1 MYGYSPVVPLKINK
15 QDGIGLTKTYEEV
28 AKQNLLMVVM
38 TNPGE
43 RIMFPEFGVG
53 LKRLLFEQSD
63 TGIKADII
71 ASIKSQANIYL
82 PYIIINDVMAVTIK
96 PLYKAPII
104 FFDDPS
110 LVWEWYEDRRKNIL
124 SAKPNEG
131 HFAIANMEKFRDVVV
146 LTQNIDGLH
155 QRSGSTNVLE
165 LHGSIIRIKC
175 THCSFS
181 DNITDNF
188 ESLPPKCTCGNIL
201 RPDVVWFGE
210 ALPQD
215 VWKNAMEEASRCDIM
230 IIAGTS
236 LVVSPANTLPIYAKQ
251 NGATLIE
258 VNPEKT
264 MMSNDMDLSIQDTS
278 ATILPKIL
286 SVLKNE

>member
-1 MYGYSPVVPLKINK
+1 MKMFDNVSQKLINSKKIVFVTGAGISQESGIPTFRGK
-15 QDGIGLTKTYEEV
+15 DGHWRNHDPMKL
-28 AKQNLLMVVM
+28 A
-38 TNPGE
+38 
-43 RIMFPEFGVG
+43 
-53 LKRLLFEQSD
+53 
-63 TGIKADII
+63 
-71 ASIKSQANIYL
+71 
-82 PYIIINDVMAVTIK
+82 TID
-96 PLYKAPII
+96 A
-104 FFDDPS
+104 FFDNPN

-124 SAKPNEG
+124 AAKPNEG
-131 HFAIANMEKFRDVVV
+131 HFAIANMEKFRDVVI

-155 QRSGSTNVLE
+155 QRSGSTRVLE

-175 THCSFS
+175 TVCDFS
-181 DNITDNF
+181 DNITQNF
-188 ESLPPKCTCGNIL
+188 ELLPPKCTCGNIL

-215 VWKNAMEEASRCDIM
+215 VWKNAIEEASTCDMM

-264 MMSNDMDLSIQDTS
+264 VMSNDMDLSIQATS
-278 ATILPKIL
+278 ANTLPKIL
-286 SVLKNE
+286 SVLKNG